1 VQRKHR
7 SDSSR
12 PLRVGF
18 YEIRRLFNLFE
29 VRLRDT
35 RDFRT
40 GRHKYRTPDV
50 EEFRM
55 NLYEAKNP
63 LLGKGGVDAP
73 SKNIPV
79 LLKGADG
86 VVRSTSE

>member
-1 VQRKHR
+1 MFRRSAGTFCGHRKRHAYLRKHLLEGEIF
-7 SDSSR
+7 STFPGDS
-12 PLRVGF
+12 L
-18 YEIRRLFNLFE
+18 
-29 VRLRDT
+29 
-35 RDFRT
+35 
-40 GRHKYRTPDV
+40 RTPDV

-63 LLGKGGVDAP
+63 LLGKGGVAAP

-86 VVRSTSE
+86 VVRSTSEWILTVA